1 MDKELRQQ
9 LYWLN
14 QELTEEDRELLFDE
28 EEEEPEFIPPP
39 RHRKP
44 SRAERFERQKLEE
57 LDPMDNRS
65 APVVKKK
72 GIRGFVF
79 LAVLEIL
86 AILTIIGWWLQWL
99 I

>member
-1 MDKELRQQ
+1 MDRELRDR

-14 QELTEEDRELLFDE
+14 EELTEEDRELLFDE
-28 EEEEPEFIPPP
+28 EEDFIPPP
-39 RHRKP
+39 RHRKS
-44 SRAERFERQKLEE
+44 SRAEMFERQKLEE
-57 LDPMDNRS
+57 LDPMDSRS

-72 GIRGFVF
+72 GIKGFVF

-86 AILTIIGWWLQWL
+86 AILTIIGWWIQWL

>member
-1 MDKELRQQ
+1 MDRELRDR

-14 QELTEEDRELLFDE
+14 EELNEEDRELLFDE
-28 EEEEPEFIPPP
+28 EEDFIPAP

-72 GIRGFVF
+72 GIKGFVF